1 MTKRDELG
9 LENMTNN
16 ELMVHINGLKVKH
29 ETAKSTILNKMRE
42 LSEME
47 TVLKRVEG
55 EYKKTVKELEKR
67 NLL

>member
-1 MTKRDELG
+1 MTKKDELN

-16 ELMVHINGLKVKH
+16 ELMVHISGLKVKH

-47 TVLKRVEG
+47 TVLKKVERDY
-55 EYKKTVKELEKR
+55 EKTVKELKKR